1 MFRTLSIA
9 TMVTPLMMGVTTAQ
23 EADQAPAEVIVESQE
38 RSEVRGD
45 WVLGARVYTPDQQMI
60 GSIEDLILDLEGGG
74 VNAAIVSVGGFL
86 GFGSKEIAIEW
97 SELEINYDA
106 NEVILGITREQAEA
120 APEYEFRARESR
132 PVPQTGTG
140 TTADP
145 GMGTGTGMDSGTG
158 TTGTGTGGT
167 GGSIYDN

>member
-1 MFRTLSIA
+1 MLRTLSIA
-9 TMVTPLMMGVTTAQ
+9 TMVTPLMMGVATAQ
-23 EADQAPAEVIVESQE
+23 ETDEAPAEVIVESQE
-38 RSEVRGD
+38 GSEVRGD

-60 GSIEDLILDLEGGG
+60 GSIEDLILDLDGGA
-74 VNAAIVSVGGFL
+74 VNAAVVSVGGFL
-86 GFGSKEIAIEW
+86 GFGSKEIAVDW

-106 NEVILGITREQAEA
+106 NEVILGITRKQAEA

-140 TTADP
+140 TTTDP
-145 GMGTGTGMDSGTG
+145 GMGTGTGMESG